1 MGEGLWSDP
10 ACDQRGPAWGGAG
23 LRGYGWP
30 PLLGEA
36 SRSARSGQ
44 RPHLQ
49 QALNQ
54 LCRDGYPDIV
64 LDLSGLEF
72 LGAAGLTVFHQV
84 HDQLRGVNGRLIL
97 HRPRRLARHM
107 LAVTGLDTVLTI
119 QPATCAASPATTS
132 TVAPPSSLTQAAGN
146 EPSC

>member
-1 MGEGLWSDP
+1 MTRLVTSVDP
-10 ACDQRGPAWGGAG
+10 LGGGVQVCADTDG
-23 LRGYGWP
+23 HRCWVRLHGA
-30 PLLGEA
+30 LDLV
-36 SRSARSGQ
+36 SA
-44 RPHLQ
+44 PHLQ